1 MLDKLKSPEVLDNI
15 NFDILQYFDSY
26 CWIAGGALTSVL
38 MDETPKDIDI
48 YFPSEADKIRAAA
61 KILDAGGVFCVNY
74 PNCIRVEYKSLI
86 YDLVYLKPT
95 VEETI
100 SSFDFTICGIA
111 IDKFK
116 KIFTVKNFEKDFKE
130 KQLYHDGPDITLNK
144 NAVNKCVRLLRYIN
158 KGFTI
163 NDKSLKMFLE
173 QAIKDHG
180 RK

>member
-1 MLDKLKSPEVLDNI
+1 MIELSQDHLDKI
-15 NFDILQYFDSY
+15 NFKILDEFDCY

-38 MDETPKDIDI
+38 MDEIPKDIDI

-74 PNCIRVEYKSLI
+74 PNGIRVKYKSLI

-116 KIFTVKNFEKDFKE
+116 KMMETIKFHPVFTALLPWRN
-130 KQLYHDGPDITLNK
+130 HDRT
-144 NAVNKCVRLLRYIN
+144 
-158 KGFTI
+158 
-163 NDKSLKMFLE
+163 
-173 QAIKDHG
+173 Q
-180 RK
+180 